1 MRNATEIEKK
11 VIEKQVSNYLW
22 AENLQTFMGVL
33 VCLVIGFGLFFANYV
48 DNSIFVSGVLASIV
62 FGFLFV
68 LVAFVL
74 VCELRRT
81 RIYSK
86 MLKEGNY
93 TLEDCISRNVNM
105 KMNRSKKEV
114 ELVCKYENNN
124 GELSEKEYA
133 IISDAKVLCVS
144 DCENKECSFVKFTDN
159 FGFVMI
165 NQNK

>member
-1 MRNATEIEKK
+1 MRNATEVEKK

-22 AENLQTFMGVL
+22 NENLQTFMGVL
-33 VCLVIGFGLFFANYV
+33 VCLVISVGLFFANSI
-48 DNSIFVSGVLASIV
+48 DDSIFVSSIVASIV
-62 FGFLFV
+62 FAFLFV

-81 RIYSK
+81 KTYSK

-105 KMNRSKKEV
+105 RMNRAKKEV
-114 ELVCKYENNN
+114 ELVCKYENNL
-124 GELSEKEYA
+124 GELSDKEYA
-133 IISDAKVLCVS
+133 IISDSKVLCVS

-165 NQNK
+165 NKKQ

>member
-1 MRNATEIEKK
+1 MRNATDAERM

-22 AENLQTFMGVL
+22 MENLQTFMGVI
-33 VCLVIGFGLFFANYV
+33 VCLVISLGLFCANIV
-48 DNSIFVSGVLASIV
+48 DSSIFVSNIIASIV
-62 FGFLFV
+62 FAFLFV

-81 RIYSK
+81 RIYTK

-105 KMNRSKKEV
+105 KMNRAKKEV
-114 ELVCKYENNN
+114 ELVCKYENTD

-133 IISDAKVLCVS
+133 IISDVKSLCVS
-144 DCENKECSFVKFTDN
+144 DCENRKCSFVKFTEN
-159 FGFVMI
+159 FGFIMI
-165 NQNK
+165 NEH

>member
-1 MRNATEIEKK
+1 MRNATEVEKK

-22 AENLQTFMGVL
+22 NENLQTFMGVL
-33 VCLVIGFGLFFANYV
+33 VCLVISVSLFFANSI
-48 DNSIFVSGVLASIV
+48 DDSIFVSSIVASIV
-62 FGFLFV
+62 FAFLFV

-81 RIYSK
+81 KIYSK

-105 KMNRSKKEV
+105 RMNRAKKEV
-114 ELVCKYENNN
+114 ELVCKYENNL
-124 GELSEKEYA
+124 GELSDKEYA
-133 IISDAKVLCVS
+133 IISDSKVLCVS
-144 DCENKECSFVKFTDN
+144 DCENRECSFVKFTDN

-165 NQNK
+165 NKK

>member
-74 VCELRRT
+74 VC
-81 RIYSK
+81 
-86 MLKEGNY
+86 
-93 TLEDCISRNVNM
+93 
-105 KMNRSKKEV
+105 
-114 ELVCKYENNN
+114 
-124 GELSEKEYA
+124 
-133 IISDAKVLCVS
+133 
-144 DCENKECSFVKFTDN
+144 
-159 FGFVMI
+159 
-165 NQNK
+165 